1 QRVQRIRPCR
11 APGWSDECGAH
22 PEENDRQRTQI
33 RDGIGRA
40 DAEQHTAQKSAD
52 ACGPE
57 DPDSRADRTKP
68 QPPSEKLTDDRKSL
82 RARSWSRGNASG
94 SPIRPR
100 TSANSARA
108 AELAERG
115 ANRA

>member
-1 QRVQRIRPCR
+1 MPQRVQRIRPCR

-33 RDGIGRA
+33 RDGVGRA

-68 QPPSEKLTDDRKSL
+68 QPPSDKLTDDRTTIL
-82 RARSWSRGNASG
+82 R
-94 SPIRPR
+94 
-100 TSANSARA
+100 
-108 AELAERG
+108 LQV
-115 ANRA
+115 